1 VGTGTAVVEPV
12 ATSGP
17 DAAVDAVAPASDA
30 SAPATI
36 EAEVRGEGVETA
48 SAKGPLSR
56 LAAGH
61 AVMAEGARLV
71 VPDGASVVLS
81 RGAERAV
88 VLGHADVTVGHSGA
102 ALLETRSGR
111 VLLASPSPG
120 IRIDVP
126 GGSIVLTAAGA
137 GSVQAQVTVERRA
150 ARVVSNQGRLELRG
164 RTGTAALGA
173 GESGTLDDSGMAVT
187 EVSAPSAADVT
198 IPAGE
203 SPVVHSPR
211 GGAAV
216 RIRLDSVCP
225 GDALVEAVS
234 GGAARTTIAH
244 GQALSAVVLA
254 LGGGPHKYVVRC
266 VDADGLRGPL
276 QTSGTIVVVHD
287 GGAAPL
293 PRTAPVDLIDADGR
307 RYSVLYQTLLPKISF
322 RWPHAPADRPAS
334 LHLERAKGQVESLKA
349 SAASVALSAGAL
361 PEGSYRF
368 WFDVD
373 GDPSTRSPDTT
384 LRIAFD
390 NAAPAAEIQQPVD
403 GQPSGGTVHVAGVA
417 AEGAS
422 VSVGGAAI
430 ALDQDLRFRADV
442 PAPAGDRSLA
452 IRISH
457 PSRGIHYYLRMIG
470 AP

>member
-1 VGTGTAVVEPV
+1 
-12 ATSGP
+12 
-17 DAAVDAVAPASDA
+17 
-30 SAPATI
+30 
-36 EAEVRGEGVETA
+36 
-48 SAKGPLSR
+48 
-56 LAAGH
+56 
-61 AVMAEGARLV
+61 M
-71 VPDGASVVLS
+71 
-81 RGAERAV
+81 
-88 VLGHADVTVGHSGA
+88 
-102 ALLETRSGR
+102 
-111 VLLASPSPG
+111 
-120 IRIDVP
+120 
-126 GGSIVLTAAGA
+126 
-137 GSVQAQVTVERRA
+137 TVERRT

-164 RTGTAALGA
+164 RSGLATLGA
-173 GESGTLDDSGMAVT
+173 GESGTLDDSGGAAAEVT
-187 EVSAPSAADVT
+187 APKAADVT

-211 GGAAV
+211 GAAAV
-216 RIRLDSVCP
+216 RIRLEGVCP
-225 GDALVEAVS
+225 GDALVESIS
-234 GGAARTTIAH
+234 GGVTRTVIVH
-244 GQALSAVVLA
+244 GQSLSAVVLP
-254 LGGGPHKYVVRC
+254 LGAGPHKYVVRC
-266 VDADGLRGPL
+266 VDADGLRGAP
-276 QTSGTIVVVHD
+276 QASGTIVIAHD

-322 RWPHAPADRPAS
+322 RWPRGPADRAIS
-334 LHLERAKGQVESLKA
+334 LHIERANGRVESLKA
-349 SAASVALSAGAL
+349 VDGSVALPASALA
-361 PEGSYRF
+361 EGSYRF

-373 GDPSTRSPDTT
+373 GEAATRSPDTT

-442 PAPAGDRSLA
+442 PAPVGDRSLA

-457 PSRGIHYYLRMIG
+457 PSRGVHYYLRMIG